1 MALAGGRA
9 PVALPP
15 PAQLRAA
22 AADVCGV
29 DPAVAPSPR
38 APAPGR
44 RAAPSDVGLEHPDL
58 PRTGT
63 LAERVAATRLLE
75 LRLCEEV
82 QRLGDPTVTA
92 LPIGATLEA
101 PGTGAL
107 DARFTEDGV
116 HVNPLGAE
124 RVRAAL

>member
-1 MALAGGRA
+1 VAQGDRLDFVGRYVA
-9 PVALPP
+9 RAVELRDRLGAEDVVLVVPVP
-15 PAQLRAA
+15 
-22 AADVCGV
+22 
-29 DPAVAPSPR
+29 
-38 APAPGR
+38 
-44 RAAPSDVGLEHPDL
+44 PSDVGLEHPDL

-82 QRLGDPTVTA
+82 ERLGDPTVTA
-92 LPIGATLEA
+92 LPIGPALEE

-124 RVRAAL
+124 RVRAGL